1 VAARLGQVVRYADC
15 SAVITQASRLEFPAR
30 LTASDVNLW
39 VSQLNRSAAVA
50 GATGTLQISIH
61 GDLEHPAI
69 PIIRLEGG
77 QATTLTVAK

>member
-1 VAARLGQVVRYADC
+1 
-15 SAVITQASRLEFPAR
+15 
-30 LTASDVNLW
+30 
-39 VSQLNRSAAVA
+39 VA